1 MNFTP
6 AVIAQRVKE
15 AENRIRN
22 YIRETPIEFSHYL
35 SEIGGCN
42 VYLKLENQQITGSFK
57 IRGALNKLLSIPK
70 NKAVTTASSG
80 NHGLAVAYA
89 LSITG
94 GLGTIYLPKTTTQ
107 TKIDALRKQKTKIIF
122 YGADCQKTEIFAR
135 KVAKEEGKE
144 FISPYNDI
152 EIISGQGTIGVE
164 LVRQIDHIDSL
175 LVSVGGGGL
184 ISGIAGLLKDYNP
197 GIEIIGCLPEN
208 SPVMYESVKSGKI
221 IEMESKPTLS
231 DGTAGGIEP
240 NAITFDLC
248 QRFIDKFIIVNE
260 EEIKDGIRFILAKHH
275 MIIEGAAG
283 VTVAS
288 FLKEKN
294 NFKGKNV
301 VIIICGA
308 NIGLDQLKSIL
319 CLKS

>member
-6 AVIAQRVKE
+6 ADITQRVKE

-57 IRGALNKLLSIPK
+57 IRGALNKLLTLPK
-70 NKAVTTASSG
+70 NTAVTTASSG

-94 GLGTIYLPKTTTQ
+94 GSGTIYLPTTTTQ
-107 TKIDALRKQKTKIIF
+107 TKIDALREQKAKIIF
-122 YGADCQKTEIFAR
+122 YGVDCQKTEIFAR
-135 KVAKEEGKE
+135 KVAEKEGKE

-152 EIISGQGTIGVE
+152 EIISGQGTIGME
-164 LVRQIDHIDSL
+164 LKRQLEHIDSL
-175 LVSVGGGGL
+175 LVSIGGGGL
-184 ISGIAGLLKDYNP
+184 VSGIAGMLKDYNQE
-197 GIEIIGCLPEN
+197 IEIIGCLPEN
-208 SPVMYESVKSGKI
+208 SPVMYESVKRGKI
-221 IEMESKPTLS
+221 IQIETKPTLS

-240 NAITFDLC
+240 NSITFDLC
-248 QRFIDKFIIVNE
+248 QQFIDKFIIVNE
-260 EEIKDGIRFILAKHH
+260 EEIKNGIRFILDKHH

-288 FLKEKN
+288 FLKERK

-308 NIGLDQLKSIL
+308 NISLDQLKSIL
-319 CLKS
+319 C